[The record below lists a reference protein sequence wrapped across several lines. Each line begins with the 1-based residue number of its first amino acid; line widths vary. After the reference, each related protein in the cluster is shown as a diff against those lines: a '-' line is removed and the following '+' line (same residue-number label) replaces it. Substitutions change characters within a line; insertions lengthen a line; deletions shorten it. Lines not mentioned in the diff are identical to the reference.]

1 LYQQELVQ
9 RPIDLVA
16 SPRHASNE
24 SRKGG
29 ICRPTAGRRDAA
41 SHQNPITDP
50 GAPETTVT
58 GPVSVST
65 GPVNTSEANDGGALP

>member
-1 LYQQELVQ
+1 MPPDG
-9 RPIDLVA
+9 RP
-16 SPRHASNE
+16 
-24 SRKGG
+24 
-29 ICRPTAGRRDAA
+29 AGR
-41 SHQNPITDP
+41 SEPPNPITDP